1 MAGKTRMNAGRTGAR
16 GILLLALVLA
26 GMAGAGCTSGAGDW
40 GGNGGGGAEPG
51 SDAAVPLEDTVSAE
65 DSMMAPGDVMA
76 DLSAADGWGPSA
88 DTVEPGEDWGGQCTP
103 SCGGLQ
109 CGPDGCGGSCG
120 WCSGSQSCQG
130 GQCVDPGDCFP
141 DCADQ
146 LVGADDGCGGVCS
159 GGGVGIGLKPGGAQ
173 DVGYFRLLVKNGEVP
188 TPDLFPIEGFLNEHD
203 THLPAPDYDMFATLH
218 GFLGLFYDPQVEEPL
233 IAMQIGLNSGV
244 SPAEIE
250 AKSFNLV
257 VVVDESDSM
266 AADGKIAMVRS
277 GLMLLLDE
285 MDENDQLAIV
295 TYSNDAE
302 IHMGFKPTSDDFK
315 PYISDKID
323 AIGTHGSTN
332 LYAGMVMGYELAEN
346 HKEAHAADDAL
357 YRVMLL
363 SDGVV
368 TAGINSTATIVAKS
382 AEYNQKGIGITTIG
396 VGSDFNQELMYELA
410 NQGGGNFY
418 FIQDAAKLMD
428 VFIHEIEYLM
438 TPVAENLK
446 ISFTLPQG
454 FEVEEI
460 YGYDWSV
467 DAVTGEVKL
476 LAPSPEYSIT
486 NPDQPVN
493 PGDPGDPPTDAEKAA
508 ATLFASKKNGLL
520 MVKIK
525 SLFPDVFA
533 SWAALDFAK
542 ITYSYDVISDG
553 SSESAQKWVHLGSLS
568 YFAEDGEGPLAYF
581 SGPIMQRN
589 FCILRMGLGMQKA
602 CEHAHADAPDHQE
615 AFKALME
622 AKIFCQG
629 IQGALETPDEAIEED
644 LELLDA
650 LHDNICVL
658 FEVDCS

>member
-1 MAGKTRMNAGRTGAR
+1 MDSNTRTIPAR
-16 GILLLALVLA
+16 VGTLTIMLLVL
-26 GMAGAGCTSGAGDW
+26 GLAGAGCADFGSDS
-40 GGNGGGGAEPG
+40 GGNGGGSVALSDTAGPG
-51 SDAAVPLEDTVSAE
+51 VDTVPGE
-65 DSMMAPGDVMA
+65 DSMMMPGDVSA

-88 DTVEPGEDWGGQCTP
+88 DAVEPGEDWGGQCTP
-103 SCGGLQ
+103 SCAGIQ
-109 CGPDGCGGSCG
+109 CGPDGCGGTCG

-130 GQCVDPGDCFP
+130 GQCVDPGDCVP

-146 LVGADDGCGGVCS
+146 LVGAEDGCGGVCS

-173 DVGYFRLLVKNGEVP
+173 DVGYFRLLVKNGDVP

-203 THLPAPDYDMFATLH
+203 TPLPAPDYDMFATLH
-218 GFLGLFYDPQVEEPL
+218 GFLGLFYDPQVDEPL

-244 SPAEIE
+244 SPDEIE
-250 AKSFNLV
+250 EKSFNLV

-266 AADGKIAMVRS
+266 AGDGKISMVRS

-285 MDENDQLAIV
+285 MDDNDQLAIV

-302 IHMGFKPTSDDFK
+302 IHMGFKPTTDDFK
-315 PYISDKID
+315 PYIADKID
-323 AIGTHGSTN
+323 AIGTNGSTN

-368 TAGINSTATIVAKS
+368 TAGINSTETIVAKS

-396 VGSDFNQELMYELA
+396 VGADFNQELMYELA

-446 ISFTLPQG
+446 ISFFLPQG

-467 DAVTGEVKL
+467 DASTGEVRL

-508 ATLFASKKNGLL
+508 ATLFASKKNGIL

-533 SWAALDFAK
+533 SWAAMDFAT
-542 ITYSYDVISDG
+542 IHYSYDVISDG
-553 SSESAQKWVHLGSLS
+553 TTESATKTVAMGELS
-568 YFAEDGEGPLAYF
+568 YFEEDGEGPLAYF
-581 SGPIMQRN
+581 TTSVMQRN
-589 FCILRMGLGMQKA
+589 FCILRMGLGMQEA
-602 CEHAHADAPDHQE
+602 CAQAHAEVADHSE

-622 AKIFCQG
+622 AKIFCSGYQTS
-629 IQGALETPDEAIEED
+629 LEIPDEAIEAD

-650 LHDNICVL
+650 LHDNICEL
-658 FEVDCS
+658 FEIDCE